1 MVDANVLVVAA
12 TGDPRRTRAQS
23 ALQGWADAGETLHA
37 PALLPYEFASSLTR
51 LVEAGKLPA
60 ERVGPVWS
68 TVRALPVTYHL
79 LQETVPRVVE
89 IGRQLGRRSAYDA
102 AYLALAEQLQAVL
115 WTFDGPL
122 ARNAAESGFAVQL
135 LDTTG

>member
-1 MVDANVLVVAA
+1 MDANVLVVAA
-12 TGDPRRTRAQS
+12 TGDPRRARAQS
-23 ALQGWADAGETLHA
+23 ALQGWADAGETLQA

-60 ERVGPVWS
+60 ERVGPVWL
-68 TVRALPVTYHL
+68 TVLALPVPYHL
-79 LQETVPRVVE
+79 LQEAAPRVVE
-89 IGRQLGRRSAYDA
+89 IALQLGRRSAYDA

-122 ARNAAESGFAVQL
+122 ARNAAQSAFAVEL
-135 LDTTG
+135 LEAPG